1 MGLWSGRSGAAKVDL
16 YTRGSVYAIHWG
28 AVLCVVLVAAAL
40 LVSAAGRPLLVSA
53 VLLLALVNGVLCHRL
68 ARTAI
73 EAYLGRRAYPGR
85 LLALCA
91 AATAGLAAPVVAA
104 GTTVPEGLLPLLLGC
119 CLAPLSGGH
128 CLLPRARTVALHQ
141 VLALVV
147 LAAVLPGAG
156 YGAGDAVAVAVTVGL
171 ITGWL
176 AVTVRVSLWV
186 LAVMW
191 KLHAARDVEAR
202 LAVAEERLRFGR
214 DLHDVLGRNLAVIAL
229 KSELAVELA
238 HRGRPEAADQMTEVQ
253 RIARESQREVREV
266 VRGYRDADLRAELDG
281 ASSVLAAA
289 GIGCTVLTAPHRGA
303 VPRAHG
309 GGREL
314 SALDAAV
321 QSALGWVVREAA
333 TNILRHGDAR
343 HCTISVGLVEGSAVL
358 TVENDGAGAR
368 AAAPVGPGSG
378 LAGLRERLAAVGGSL
393 EAGPLGGDRFRVAA
407 RVPLPGPENP
417 GAGGAGTAAPSAG
430 SGPVPRPPGPRRA
443 PGEHRSAPGREPLRT
458 GTEPKEPA

>member
-1 MGLWSGRSGAAKVDL
+1 MKLWSGRSGAAKVDL

-28 AVLCVVLVAAAL
+28 AVLCVVLVMATL
-40 LVSAAGRPLLVSA
+40 LVRAAGRPLLVSA
-53 VLLLALVNGVLCHRL
+53 VLLLALANGVLCHRL

-91 AATAGLAAPVVAA
+91 ATTGGLAAPVVAA
-104 GTTVPEGLLPLLLGC
+104 ATTVPDGLLPLVLGC

-128 CLLPRARTVALHQ
+128 CLLPRVRAVALHQ

-147 LAAVLPGAG
+147 LAAVLTGAG

-289 GIGCTVLTAPHRGA
+289 SIGCTVLTAPHRGA

-309 GGREL
+309 GDREL

-321 QSALGWVVREAA
+321 QSALGWVVREAT

-343 HCTISVGLVEGSAVL
+343 NCTISVGLVEGSAVL

-393 EAGPLGGDRFRVAA
+393 EAGPLDGDRFRVAA
-407 RVPLPGPENP
+407 RVPLPEPEDP
-417 GAGGAGTAAPSAG
+417 GAEGAGTAAPGA
-430 SGPVPRPPGPRRA
+430 GPVPRPPGPRL
-443 PGEHRSAPGREPLRT
+443 APGREPLST
-458 GTEPKEPA
+458 STEPKEPV

>member
-1 MGLWSGRSGAAKVDL
+1 MKLWSGRSGPAKVDL

-28 AVLCVVLVAAAL
+28 AVLCVVLLMAAL
-40 LVSAAGRPLLVSA
+40 LVRDAGQPLLASAALLFA
-53 VLLLALVNGVLCHRL
+53 VVNGVLCHRL
-68 ARTAI
+68 ARAAI

-91 AATAGLAAPVVAA
+91 ATTAALAAPVVAA
-104 GTTVPEGLLPLLLGC
+104 AKAVPEGLLPLLLGC

-156 YGAGDAVAVAVTVGL
+156 YGAGAAVAVAVTVGL
-171 ITGWL
+171 VTGWL

-289 GIGCTVLTAPHRGA
+289 GIGCTVLTAPHPGA
-303 VPRAHG
+303 VPRAHR

-321 QSALGWVVREAA
+321 QSALGWVVREAT
-333 TNILRHGDAR
+333 TNTLRHGDAR
-343 HCTISVGLVEGSAVL
+343 HCTISVGLSEGSAVL

-368 AAAPVGPGSG
+368 AAPAGPGSG

-393 EAGPLGGDRFRVAA
+393 EAGPLDGDRFRVAA
-407 RVPLPGPENP
+407 RVPLPEPEDP
-417 GAGGAGTAAPSAG
+417 GAEGAGTAAPGAA

-443 PGEHRSAPGREPLRT
+443 PGKRRSAPGREPPRT
-458 GTEPKEPA
+458 STEPKEPA